1 MNKRMKVDLLLF
13 IVERMYLKFKKNN
26 NNIMQDQMYL
36 IKSSNSKTIWT

>member
-1 MNKRMKVDLLLF
+1 MNKKMKVDLLLF

-36 IKSSNSKTIWT
+36 IKS